1 MVGEPDD
8 RSDER
13 DTTAADEEIET
24 LRNRIEALEERLVGA
39 EEHLPEPPGAH
50 GIRRRNLLRGA
61 GALGLGVLSSGGTFT
76 PPAGSAIDGDG
87 ASSGSGDE
95 TDIPATDGPYAAK
108 SHDHSGDILGEE
120 TPIRSVF
127 AGTTSFGRVN
137 GVRYPLPGQVQ
148 EIIDAAAGT
157 RGHSRV
163 HLHPEV
169 IYDPDETWKIKDGV
183 TLDYNGARV
192 DLTADIDLHDIHPA
206 GRVEQPV
213 VDLREVSGGYTSSV
227 FVFSSR
233 RHGFYGKDRIWRVRG
248 GITRGGSTGGTAFEF
263 DQGNENAIYFV
274 HCDHAV
280 RSVSTV
286 VDMHR
291 EDAFGINGNRIF
303 GLWYG
308 FERGIH
314 MHNVEQPDRVPGNI
328 SGNDFDVI
336 AQPGDDTEILWDMEV
351 GHHNILRGRFWD
363 FARYEDVMWRIHEP
377 PPGTRRHFGNVLY
390 WHPIGGTE
398 SYLFEGDNVT
408 PFDDQHGDPRNRV
421 VVPWTQGRPV
431 SDVSESR

>member
-1 MVGEPDD
+1 MVREPDD
-8 RSDER
+8 RSNGR
-13 DTTAADEEIET
+13 DTTAAEEIET
-24 LRNRIEALEERLVGA
+24 LQHRIEVLEERLAGSD
-39 EEHLPEPPGAH
+39 EHSEGSTDVDN
-50 GIRRRNLLRGA
+50 IRRRSLIRGA
-61 GALGLGVLSSGGTFT
+61 SALGLGVFSSAGTFT
-76 PPAGSAIDGDG
+76 KPTGSAIDDDDAAIG
-87 ASSGSGDE
+87 AGTPKSGE
-95 TDIPATDGPYAAK
+95 FYAPRN
-108 SHDHSGDILGEE
+108 HDHSGDILGME

-127 AGTTSFGRVN
+127 ADTTSFGRVN

-148 EIIDAAAGT
+148 DAIDAAAET
-157 RGHSRV
+157 RGHSRI
-163 HLHPEV
+163 HLHPE
-169 IYDPDETWKIKDGV
+169 ITYDPDETWEIKDGV

-192 DLTADIDLHDIHPA
+192 RLTTDLDLHDIYPA

-233 RHGFYGKDRIWRVRG
+233 RHGFYGRDRIWRVRG
-248 GITRGGSTGGTAFEF
+248 GITRGGLTGGTAFEF

-274 HCDHAV
+274 HCDHTV
-280 RSVSTV
+280 RYVSTV

-314 MHNVEQPDRVPGNI
+314 MHNVKQPDRVPGNI

-336 AQPGDDTEILWDMEV
+336 AQPRDDTKILWDMEV

-363 FARYEDVMWRIHEP
+363 FAQYEDVMWRIHEP
-377 PPGTRRHFGNVLY
+377 PPGARKHFGNVLY
-390 WHPIGGTE
+390 WHPIGGSE
-398 SYLFEGDNVT
+398 SYLFERDKLNGT
-408 PFDDQHGDPRNRV
+408 FDDQHGDPRNRV
-421 VVPWTQGRPV
+421 VVPWMQGRPV
-431 SDVSESR
+431 SDVSDGSDSG

>member
-1 MVGEPDD
+1 MVREPDD
-8 RSDER
+8 RSDGK

-24 LRNRIEALEERLVGA
+24 LRHRIEVLEERLAGSDVQQ
-39 EEHLPEPPGAH
+39 EELTDVEN
-50 GIRRRNLLRGA
+50 IRRRSLIRGA
-61 GALGLGVLSSGGTFT
+61 SALGVGLFSSGGTFT
-76 PPAGSAIDGDG
+76 STTDSAIDGEN
-87 ASSGSGDE
+87 ASIGTSTS
-95 TDIPATDGPYAAK
+95 AADGPYAGRD
-108 SHDHSGDILGEE
+108 HDHSGDILGKEM
-120 TPIRSVF
+120 PVRSVF
-127 AGTTSFGRVN
+127 ADTTSFGRVN

-148 EIIDAAAGT
+148 DTIDAAAET

-163 HLHPEV
+163 HLHPEI
-169 IYDPDETWKIKDGV
+169 IYDPDETWEIKNGV
-183 TLDYNGARV
+183 TLDYNGAQV
-192 DLTADIDLHDIHPA
+192 KLTTDIDLHDIHPA

-213 VDLREVSGGYTSSV
+213 VDLREVSGGFTSSV

-233 RHGFYGKDRIWRVRG
+233 RHGFYGRDRIWRVRG
-248 GITRGGSTGGTAFEF
+248 GITRGGLTGGTAFEF
-263 DQGNENAIYFV
+263 DQGNESAIYFV
-274 HCDHAV
+274 HCDHTV
-280 RSVSTV
+280 RYVSTV

-314 MHNVEQPDRVPGNI
+314 MHNIKRPDRLPGNI

-336 AQPGDDTEILWDMEV
+336 AQPRDGTQILWDMEV

-363 FARYEDVMWRIHEP
+363 FAQYEDVMWRIHEP
-377 PPGTRRHFGNVLY
+377 PPGTKRHFGNVLY

-398 SYLFEGDNVT
+398 SYLFERNKVT
-408 PFDDQHGDPRNRV
+408 PFDDQYGDPRNRV

-431 SDVSESR
+431 SDVSKSR